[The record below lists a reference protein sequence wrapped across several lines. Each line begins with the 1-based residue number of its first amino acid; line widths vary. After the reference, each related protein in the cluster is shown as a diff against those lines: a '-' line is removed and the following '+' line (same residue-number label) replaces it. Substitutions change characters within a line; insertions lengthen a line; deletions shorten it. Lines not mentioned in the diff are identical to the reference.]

1 MINNPIIYKFSKD
14 FTNHGKKSKSPV
26 ALSFRPFPNMLKY
39 MNYRWDLP
47 TKKKFFRHILKSSVS
62 MCNKSG
68 SQFFRNTTGIQPA
81 QDAFDESKFIM
92 NYLII
97 LGVINTRVL
106 EKSF

>member
-1 MINNPIIYKFSKD
+1 
-14 FTNHGKKSKSPV
+14 
-26 ALSFRPFPNMLKY
+26 
-39 MNYRWDLP
+39 
-47 TKKKFFRHILKSSVS
+47 